1 MSFPINGRIA
11 IIDDNINQA
20 RPLIEVLS
28 SKQYPFTYYSGEL
41 KFLPAREDF
50 CNDIRVIFLDI
61 NLIDDSEHE
70 DKVLRAKLVPVLTRV
85 ISPVNFPFVIVYW
98 SRHENHKHLIKDI
111 FDTDLND
118 RKPIGYLEES
128 KLNYFDLEGNNVEEY
143 EESINQLFKKIDELL
158 NEKPAFS
165 YLLHWENL
173 IHISADNTL
182 EETFS
187 FKNSKNTWEQD
198 ANYIFNKLGK
208 SYAGKHFDS
217 AAPIEKVNSS
227 FQSMNSI
234 FLDTIEFNVNTNNI
248 QNAQAL
254 ESEIVNNDIIPE
266 LNKKLICSDH
276 IGNLKYSGVVINELN
291 TTINIVDELTIQKVK
306 AASLENFNKD
316 LREKL
321 LDVIINV
328 TPLCDFVQSKQKV
341 DRLARGILIE
351 SKFRQH
357 LDDKSEA
364 LFFSP
369 DFQHNSSS
377 YFLVIDFRYFFTDD
391 IQAKEN
397 FIPIFRL
404 RQQILSEIQ
413 SKLARHISRQGILF
427 L

>member
-11 IIDDNINQA
+11 IIDDNIDQA

-28 SKQYPFTYYSGEL
+28 SKQYPFTYYSGEF
-41 KFLPAREDF
+41 KFLPNKDEF
-50 CNDIRVIFLDI
+50 CNDIRVLFLDI
-61 NLIDDSEHE
+61 NLIDDSVHD
-70 DKVLRAKLVPVLTRV
+70 DKVLRARLVPVLQRI
-85 ISPVNFPFVIVYW
+85 ISPKNFPFVIVYW
-98 SRHENHKHLIKDI
+98 SRNEQNKNLIKDI
-111 FDTDLND
+111 FNEDLKD

-128 KLNYFDLEGNNVEEY
+128 KLNYFDFKGDKVEGY
-143 EESINQLFKKIDELL
+143 EESITQLFDKIDLLL

-187 FKNSKNTWEQD
+187 FKKSQNTWEQD

-217 AAPIEKVNSS
+217 SSLIEKVNSS

-234 FLDTIEFNVNTNNI
+234 FLDTIEFNVNTNNVK
-248 QNAQAL
+248 NAQTL
-254 ESEIVNNDIIPE
+254 DSEIVKDDIIPE
-266 LNKKLICSDH
+266 LNRKLICSDH
-276 IGNLKYSGVVINELN
+276 IGDLKYSGVVMNELN
-291 TTINIVDELTIQKVK
+291 ATINIIDELTIIKVK
-306 AASLENFNKD
+306 PPEMENHNKD
-316 LREKL
+316 IREHL
-321 LDVIINV
+321 LNVIINV
-328 TPLCDFVQSKQKV
+328 TPLCDFIQKKQKI

-351 SKFRQH
+351 SRFRKN

-369 DFQHNSSS
+369 DFQHNNRA
-377 YFLVIDFRYFFTDD
+377 YFLVLDFRYFFTDD
-391 IQAKEN
+391 IQSTGNIA
-397 FIPIFRL
+397 PIFRL

>member
-1 MSFPINGRIA
+1 MSFPKNGRIA

-41 KFLPAREDF
+41 KFLPSKDEF
-50 CNDIRVIFLDI
+50 CNDIRVLFLDI

-70 DKVLRAKLVPVLTRV
+70 DKILRAKLVPVLQRI
-85 ISPVNFPFVIVYW
+85 ISPINFPFVVVYW

-111 FDTDLND
+111 FDTDLDD

-128 KLNYFDLEGNNVEEY
+128 KLNYFDLEGNHVGEY
-143 EESINQLFKKIDELL
+143 EESINKLFEKIDLLL

-182 EETFS
+182 EEIFS
-187 FKNSKNTWEQD
+187 FKNSINTWED
-198 ANYIFNKLGK
+198 EANYIFSKLGK

-217 AAPIEKVNSS
+217 SSPIEKINSS
-227 FQSMNSI
+227 YQSMNSI
-234 FLDTIEFNVNTNNI
+234 FLDSIEFNINNNSI
-248 QNAQAL
+248 QNVQTL
-254 ESEIVNNDIIPE
+254 ESGIVNNDIIPE
-266 LNKKLICSDH
+266 LNKKLLCSED

-291 TTINIVDELTIQKVK
+291 TLISIVNEITIQKVK
-306 AASLENFNKD
+306 ASELENFNND
-316 LREKL
+316 LRENL
-321 LDVIINV
+321 LNVIINV
-328 TPLCDFVQSKQKV
+328 TPLCDFVQKKQKV

-351 SKFRQH
+351 SRFRSY

-369 DFQHNSSS
+369 DFQHNNRA
-377 YFLVIDFRYFFTDD
+377 YFLVLDFRYFFTDD
-391 IQAKEN
+391 IQPNEN